1 MGLYIHSEV
10 HMKLRDV
17 LLAQPDYQN
26 DGPGAIFPWQEPPYA
41 APSAPPGLGAPPQ
54 QPTALGVAEL
64 LKARF
69 RPPPTGG
76 KKHKEFR
83 WITTSLTSDPTED
96 TSPRFIDWEA
106 SSSLFVAVDILT
118 HHDGIRHSGLEGQ
131 SSLSPEP

>member
-1 MGLYIHSEV
+1 M
-10 HMKLRDV
+10 
-17 LLAQPDYQN
+17 
-26 DGPGAIFPWQEPPYA
+26 EPPYA

-69 RPPPTGG
+69 RPPPIGG
-76 KKHKEFR
+76 KKPKEFR

-96 TSPRFIDWEA
+96 ISPRFTNWEA

-118 HHDGIRHSGLEGQ
+118 HHDGIRHSGLEVQ
-131 SSLSPEP
+131 SSIIARGLLVLAAYRLQQILLHPHLPMTWI